1 MEMRPVLPE
10 SPEKQNAPDD
20 RNKPERYNM
29 FFPYCICSV
38 KKGKIYMCVCVCG
51 GVGVVVGVGGCL
63 GNAMKNAGPS
73 VGGEVT

>member
-38 KKGKIYMCVCVCG
+38 KKGKIYMCVCVG
-51 GVGVVVGVGGCL
+51 GGGGGCL